1 LPYSPKLVDTSDV
14 FLSEDLKSIVE
25 QLAKNTHEN
34 WASVRMRQGWR
45 YGPERSDLLKEHP
58 CLVPFENLLESEKEH
73 DRRIVQE
80 ILKTLLKL
88 GFEIHKSKKKV

>member
-1 LPYSPKLVDTSDV
+1 LT
-14 FLSEDLKSIVE
+14 EDLQGIVE
-25 QLAKNTHEN
+25 LLAENTHEN
-34 WASVRMRQGWR
+34 WAAGRISQGWR
-45 YGPERSDLLKEHP
+45 YGPERNDADKEHP
-58 CLVPFENLLESEKEH
+58 CLVPYELLPESEKEH

>member
-1 LPYSPKLVDTSDV
+1 MPYSPKLVDTSDV

-25 QLAKNTHEN
+25 QLAKNIHEN
-34 WASVRMRQGWR
+34 WASVRMSQGWR

-80 ILKTLLKL
+80 ILKTLLIL
-88 GFEIHKSKKKV
+88 GFEIHKCKKMD